1 MINFLLIGDKN
12 YNLQLVNSI
21 NSLVDNFNLNYS
33 GSTVYVIH
41 KNPNSFKRYLKYINC
56 EKVKIIKFNK
66 EFRVLNNV
74 KKSHLSEVTYY
85 RLYLDKLLDIKEGFL
100 IYFDADLYFMNDI
113 NKFLENSIK
122 HMRRN
127 NQILGAVKEDIIT
140 ELNIEYFQRLQFK
153 DKPYF
158 NAGFIIFN
166 IKICNEIK
174 LFQNLRTRLQEIDFD
189 LKYWD
194 QDILNSVVNGE
205 FYQLDE
211 KINSGVDLTNKN
223 PIKSDALAIHYKGKN
238 KPWDMKYAF
247 DEKSTPYQEL
257 HSQNFNTYHLANGL
271 QHPLKLIKLK
281 LSLKSIFKI
290 IKLRVINIL

>member
-223 PIKSDALAIHYKGKN
+223 PIKGDALAIHYKGKN
-238 KPWDMKYAF
+238 KPWDMQYAF
-247 DEKSTPYQEL
+247 DEKSIPYQEL
-257 HSQNFNTYHLANGL
+257 HSQNFNTYHLANVL
-271 QHPLKLIKLK
+271 RHPLKLVKLK